1 MSVKTN
7 RFDPPQHDDSL
18 SPVWN
23 QWFLSVYNTIS
34 FFKTKAG
41 IPTAADIPPG
51 GMAVYK
57 DTSGG
62 SLKLYANDG
71 GTIKSVTLT

>member
-1 MSVKTN
+1 MSSKKGILT
-7 RFDPPQHDDSL
+7 PPPHKQDEDHEL
-18 SPVWN
+18 SDWY
-23 QWFLSVYNTIS
+23 LGVYNTIM

-41 IPTAADIPPG
+41 VPTAADIPPG

-57 DTSGG
+57 DTTGG

-71 GTIKSVTLT
+71 GTIKSVTLI